1 MRPYVEFLMLNWTD
15 KADAV
20 ATAAAKERIKK
31 VNKIRAFTQIYT
43 GFELEK
49 KHAKNGQP

>member
-1 MRPYVEFLMLNWTD
+1 MRPYVELLMLNWTD

-20 ATAAAKERIKK
+20 ATTATKERIKK
-31 VNKIRAFTQIYT
+31 VNKTRAFTQIN